1 MKARDR
7 YTQLSRGRSQ
17 FLDTAVECSRL
28 TLPYLVQEDLS
39 SRPGHQKLATPWQ
52 SVGSKAV
59 VNLAAKLM
67 LALLPP
73 QTSFFKLQIRDDKLG
88 EEIDP
93 TVKSELDLS
102 FSKMERMVMD
112 YINAS
117 SDRVV
122 VHQALKH
129 LIVSGNAL
137 IYMGKEG
144 LKNYPLN
151 RYVVNRDGNG
161 NICEIVTK
169 ELISRRILS
178 QDLPELAL
186 PTPAVNS
193 PGDDGYKTGSDD
205 TDVEVYTYVKMDENS
220 GRWIWH
226 QEAFDKIIPG
236 SRSTAPKSANPW
248 LVLRFNTVDGED
260 YGRGRVEEFLGDIRS
275 LEGLSQAL
283 VEGSAA
289 AAKVVFLVSPS
300 STTKPKTIA
309 DAGNGAIVQGRPD
322 DVGVIQV
329 GKTADFRTAAEQMQN
344 LERRISDAFLILQ
357 VRQSERTTAEEVR
370 LTQMELEAQLG
381 GLFSL
386 LTVEFLVPYLN
397 RTLHIL
403 QRNREIPKIPKDL
416 VRPEIVAGVNALGRG
431 QDQQSLVSFIQ
442 TIAQTMGPDV
452 MAKFLDPSEYI
463 KRLAAAQGIDVLNLV
478 KSPETMEAEK
488 QKQMQQAQQQMLLQ
502 QAGQLAGTPMMDPS
516 KNPGMNKMIQDG
528 YNQMTGNDN
537 EQTIPPDEGT
547 EQEALP
553 SEGFET

>member
-7 YTQLSRGRSQ
+7 YNQLTRGRTQ
-17 FLDTAVECSRL
+17 FLHTAVECSRL

-39 SRPGHQKLATPWQ
+39 SRPEHQKLHTPWQ
-52 SVGSKAV
+52 SVGSKSV

-73 QTSFFKLQIRDDKLG
+73 QTSFFKLQVRDDKLG
-88 EEIDP
+88 EEVPREIR
-93 TVKSELDLS
+93 SELDLS

-137 IYMGKEG
+137 IFMGKEG

-161 NICEIVTK
+161 NVCEIVTK
-169 ELISRRILS
+169 ELISRRILG
-178 QDLPELAL
+178 QDLPMPL
-186 PTPAVNS
+186 PNS

-205 TDVEVYTYVKMDENS
+205 HDVEVYTYVRLDDN

-226 QEAFDKIIPG
+226 QEAFDQVLPN
-236 SRSTAPKSANPW
+236 SRSTAPKNTTPW

-289 AAKVVFLVSPS
+289 ASKVVFLVSPS

-329 GKTADFRTAAEQMQN
+329 GKTADFATAAQQIQN
-344 LERRISDAFLILQ
+344 LERRISDAFLVLT

-370 LTQMELEAQLG
+370 LTQMELEQQLG

-386 LTVEFLVPYLN
+386 LTIEFLIPYLN

-403 QRNREIPKIPKDL
+403 QRRRELPKLPKDL
-416 VRPEIVAGVNALGRG
+416 VRPQIVAGVNALGRG

-442 TIAQTMGPDV
+442 TLAATMGPESIGQ
-452 MAKFLDPSEYI
+452 FLDPSEFI

-478 KSPETMEAEK
+478 KSAETMEQER
-488 QKQMQQAQQQMLLQ
+488 QQAMEQQQQMQMNELS
-502 QAGQLAGTPMMDPS
+502 GKLANAPMMDPS
-516 KNPGMNKMIQDG
+516 KNPELANSLQEQIP
-528 YNQMTGNDN
+528 NNN
-537 EQTIPPDEGT
+537 EDDPAIETEEG
-547 EQEALP
+547 
-553 SEGFET
+553 G

>member
-7 YTQLSRGRSQ
+7 YTQLSKGRSQ

-39 SRPGHQKLATPWQ
+39 SRPTHQKLATPWQ
-52 SVGSKAV
+52 SVGSKCV

-73 QTSFFKLQIRDDKLG
+73 QTSFFKLQVRDDKLG
-88 EEIDP
+88 DEIP
-93 TVKSELDLS
+93 REIRSELDLS

-137 IYMGKEG
+137 IFMGKDG

-151 RYVVNRDGNG
+151 RFVINRDGNG
-161 NICEIVTK
+161 NVCEIITK
-169 ELISRRILS
+169 ELISRKILAMN
-178 QDLPELAL
+178 LPEPL
-186 PTPAVNS
+186 PNS

-205 TDVEVYTYVKMDENS
+205 QDVEVYTYVRLDEN

-226 QEAFDKIIPG
+226 QEAMDRIIPG
-236 SRSTAPKSANPW
+236 SRSTAPKNTSPW
-248 LVLRFNTVDGED
+248 LTLRFNTVDGED

-289 AAKVVFLVSPS
+289 ASKVVFLVSPS

-309 DAGNGAIVQGRPD
+309 EAGNGAIVQGRPE
-322 DVGVIQV
+322 DVGVVQV
-329 GKTADFRTAAEQMQN
+329 GKTADFRTAAEQIN
-344 LERRISDAFLILQ
+344 TLERRISDAFLLLN

-370 LTQMELEAQLG
+370 LTQMELEQQLG

-403 QRNREIPKIPKDL
+403 QRNRELPKIPKDL
-416 VRPEIVAGVNALGRG
+416 VRPQIVAGVNALGRG
-431 QDQQSLVSFIQ
+431 QDQQSLVMFIQ
-442 TIAQTMGPDV
+442 TLAQTLGPD
-452 MAKFLDPSEYI
+452 AIGQFLDSGEFI
-463 KRLAAAQGIDVLNLV
+463 KRLAAAQGIDVLNLI
-478 KSPETMEAEK
+478 KTQETMEQERM
-488 QKQMQQAQQQMLLQ
+488 QQQQQMQQQALLE
-502 QAGQLAGTPMMDPS
+502 QAGQFANSPMADPS
-516 KNPGMNKMIQDG
+516 KNPAVGEAMSQTAD
-528 YNQMTGNDN
+528 QVGNN
-537 EQTIPPDEGT
+537 AEEQTIPATEG
-547 EQEALP
+547 
-553 SEGFET
+553 G

>member
-7 YTQLSRGRSQ
+7 YTQLTRGRTQ
-17 FLDTAVECSRL
+17 FLHTAVECSRL

-39 SRPGHQKLATPWQ
+39 SRPEHQKLHTPWQ
-52 SVGSKAV
+52 SVGAKAT

-73 QTSFFKLQIRDDKLG
+73 QTSFFKLQIRDDKIG
-88 EEIDP
+88 VEYPPE
-93 TVKSELDLS
+93 VRSELDLS
-102 FSKMERMVMD
+102 FAKMERMVMD

-137 IYMGKEG
+137 IFMGKDG

-151 RYVVNRDGNG
+151 RYVINRDGNG

-169 ELISRRILS
+169 ELISRKILGE
-178 QDLPELAL
+178 DLPVPL
-186 PTPAVNS
+186 PNPA
-193 PGDDGYKTGSDD
+193 GDDGKTGSQDQ
-205 TDVEVYTYVKMDENS
+205 DVEVYTYVRYDKN
-220 GRWIWH
+220 GRWVWH
-226 QEAFDKIIPG
+226 QEAFDNILPG
-236 SRSTAPKSANPW
+236 SRSTAPKNASPW

-322 DVGVIQV
+322 DVGVVQV
-329 GKTADFRTAAEQMQN
+329 GKTADFRTAQEQMQA
-344 LERRISDAFLILQ
+344 LERRINDAFLVLQ

-370 LTQMELEAQLG
+370 LTQMELEQQLG

-386 LTVEFLVPYLN
+386 LTVEFLIPYLD

-403 QRNREIPKIPKDL
+403 QRNREIPKIPKDI
-416 VRPEIVAGVNALGRG
+416 VHPTIVAGVNAIGRG
-431 QDQQSLVSFIQ
+431 QDQESLVTFAQ
-442 TIAQTMGPDV
+442 TLAQTMGPEI
-452 MAKFLDPSEYI
+452 MAKFLDPAEYV

-478 KSPETMEAEK
+478 KTPETMAQEK
-488 QKQMQQAQQQMLLQ
+488 QAQMQQMQQQEMLK
-502 QAGQLAGTPMMDPS
+502 QAGQFANSPMMDPS
-516 KNPGMNKMIQDG
+516 KNEAMGEMIKEQKDQLTNDA
-528 YNQMTGNDN
+528 NQG
-537 EQTIPPDEGT
+537 QSPPEG
-547 EQEALP
+547 A
-553 SEGFET
+553 

>member
-7 YTQLSRGRSQ
+7 YTQLTRGRTQ

-28 TLPYLVQEDLS
+28 TLPYLVQDDLS
-39 SRPGHQKLATPWQ
+39 QRPTHQKLHTPWQ
-52 SVGSKAV
+52 SVGAKSV

-73 QTSFFKLQIRDDKLG
+73 QTSFFKLQIQDNKLG
-88 EEIDP
+88 VEFPPEIR
-93 TVKSELDLS
+93 SEMDLS
-102 FSKMERMVMD
+102 FAKMERMVMD
-112 YINAS
+112 YISAS
-117 SDRVV
+117 NDRVI

-137 IYMGKEG
+137 IFMGKDG

-151 RYVVNRDGNG
+151 RFVCNRDGNG
-161 NICEIVTK
+161 NVCEIVTK
-169 ELISRRILS
+169 ELISRKLLGT
-178 QDLPELAL
+178 DLPAAM
-186 PTPAVNS
+186 PNS

-205 TDVEVYTYVKMDENS
+205 QDVEVYTYVRLDEN

-226 QEAFDKIIPG
+226 QEALDMILPN
-236 SRSTAPKSANPW
+236 SRSTAPKNKSPW

-275 LEGLSQAL
+275 LEGLSQSL

-329 GKTADFRTAAEQMQN
+329 GKTADFRTAQEQMMN
-344 LERRISDAFLILQ
+344 LERRIGEAFLVLQ

-370 LTQMELEAQLG
+370 LTQMELEQQLG

-386 LTVEFLVPYLN
+386 LTVEFLVPYLD

-403 QRNREIPKIPKDL
+403 QRNKELPKIPKD
-416 VRPEIVAGVNALGRG
+416 VVKPSIIAGVNALGRSS
-431 QDQQSLVSFIQ
+431 DQEALVMFAQSLSQ
-442 TIAQTMGPDV
+442 TVGPELMV
-452 MAKFLDPSEYI
+452 KHIDPGEYI
-463 KRLAAAQGIDVLNLV
+463 KRLAAAQGIDALNLI
-478 KSPETMEAEK
+478 KSPETMQQEK
-488 QKQMQQAQQQMLLQ
+488 QTQQQDFQ
-502 QAGQLAGTPMMDPS
+502 TQQLAENVGSFANSPMADPS
-516 KNPGMNKMIQDG
+516 KNPAIGRLLNDG
-528 YNQMTGNDN
+528 YDQLSNANNQGQQAPTGQ
-537 EQTIPPDEGT
+537 EEAPAEG
-547 EQEALP
+547 
-553 SEGFET
+553 

>member
-7 YTQLSRGRSQ
+7 YTQLSNGRTQ

-39 SRPGHQKLATPWQ
+39 SRPTHQKLVTPWQ
-52 SVGSKAV
+52 SVGSKSV

-73 QTSFFKLQIRDDKLG
+73 QTSFFKLQVRDDKLG
-88 EEIDP
+88 VEFPREI
-93 TVKSELDLS
+93 KSELDLS
-102 FSKMERMVMD
+102 FAKMERMVMD

-137 IYMGKEG
+137 IFMGKEG

-161 NICEIVTK
+161 NVCEIVTK
-169 ELISRRILS
+169 ELISRRILG
-178 QDLPELAL
+178 QDLPELL
-186 PTPAVNS
+186 MPESVVNS
-193 PGDDGYKTGSDD
+193 PGSDGYKTGSDD
-205 TDVEVYTYVKMDENS
+205 HDVEVYTYVRLDDN
-220 GRWIWH
+220 GRWVWH
-226 QEAFDKIIPG
+226 QEAFDKILPN
-236 SRSTAPKSANPW
+236 SRSTAPKNTSPW

-289 AAKVVFLVSPS
+289 ASKVIFLVSPS

-329 GKTADFRTAAEQMQN
+329 GKTADFRTAAEQMQT
-344 LERRISDAFLILQ
+344 LERRINEAFLVLQ

-370 LTQMELEAQLG
+370 LTQMELEQQLG

-386 LTVEFLVPYLN
+386 LTVEFLIPYLN

-403 QRNREIPKIPKDL
+403 QRNKEIPKIPKDV
-416 VRPEIVAGVNALGRG
+416 VRPQIIAGVNALGRG
-431 QDQQSLVSFIQ
+431 QDQQSLVSFAQ
-442 TIAQTMGPDV
+442 TLAQTMGPEV
-452 MAKFLDPSEYI
+452 MAKFLDPGEYV

-478 KSPETMEAEK
+478 KTPETMAQEK
-488 QKQMQQAQQQMLLQ
+488 QEQMQQAQQQALIQ
-502 QAGQLAGTPMMDPS
+502 QAGQLAGAPMMDPS
-516 KNPGMNKMIQDG
+516 KNPAMGKSLNDG
-528 YNQMTGNDN
+528 YDQLNGQSQGESPNTG
-537 EQTIPPDEGT
+537 EEEAPPEG
-547 EQEALP
+547 
-553 SEGFET
+553 

>member
-28 TLPYLVQEDLS
+28 TLPYLIQEDLS
-39 SRPGHQKLATPWQ
+39 SRPTHQKLHTPWQ
-52 SVGSKAV
+52 SVGSKCV

-73 QTSFFKLQIRDDKLG
+73 QTSFFKLQVRDDKLG
-88 EEIDP
+88 DEIP
-93 TVKSELDLS
+93 REIRSELDLS

-137 IYMGKEG
+137 IFMGKEG

-151 RYVVNRDGNG
+151 RFVINRDGNG
-161 NICEIVTK
+161 NVCEIITK
-169 ELISRRILS
+169 ELISRKILAMN
-178 QDLPELAL
+178 LPEPL
-186 PTPAVNS
+186 PNS

-205 TDVEVYTYVKMDENS
+205 QDVEVYTYVRLDDN
-220 GRWIWH
+220 GRWVWH
-226 QEAFDKIIPG
+226 QEALDRIIPG
-236 SRSTAPKSANPW
+236 SRSTAPKNTSPW
-248 LVLRFNTVDGED
+248 VTLRFHTVDGQD

-289 AAKVVFLVSPS
+289 ASKVVFLVSPS

-309 DAGNGAIVQGRPD
+309 DAGNGAIVQGRPE
-322 DVGVIQV
+322 DVGVVQV
-329 GKTADFRTAAEQMQN
+329 GKTADFRTAAEQIN
-344 LERRISDAFLILQ
+344 TLERRISDAFLLLN

-370 LTQMELEAQLG
+370 LTQMELEQQLG

-403 QRNREIPKIPKDL
+403 QRNRELPKIPKDL
-416 VRPEIVAGVNALGRG
+416 VRPQIVAGVNALGRG
-431 QDQQSLVSFIQ
+431 QDQQSLVMFIQ
-442 TIAQTMGPDV
+442 TLAQTLGPD
-452 MAKFLDPSEYI
+452 AIGQFLDSGEFI
-463 KRLAAAQGIDVLNLV
+463 KRLAAAQGIDVLNLI
-478 KSPETMEAEK
+478 KTQETMEQER
-488 QKQMQQAQQQMLLQ
+488 MQQQQMMQQQALLE
-502 QAGQLAGTPMMDPS
+502 QAGQFANSPMADPS
-516 KNPGMNKMIQDG
+516 KNPAVGEAMSQTADQLQD
-528 YNQMTGNDN
+528 NAE
-537 EQTIPPDEGT
+537 EQTIPSPEG
-547 EQEALP
+547 
-553 SEGFET
+553 G